1 MNDLLSHVLDAHG
14 GLDRWSQIDR
24 LRADIVLHGPFWA
37 VRGFSEKPLRE
48 RLTLETRREL
58 IRFSPWG
65 DPEHE
70 MLLRAEDDR
79 VELRAVADDTVLKS
93 RSDIRSTYAGYEL
106 TSPWESLQVGYFI
119 GYAMWNYLTTPFLFT
134 YPGVTSREGEQ
145 WTENGEVWHR
155 LEVNFPPTIATHSAQ
170 QTFYFGDDG
179 LLRRLDYNVDVNVG
193 VAVAHYVGAYTEFD
207 GIKVPTR
214 RRVHRRNPDNS
225 ASGNWSIGVDIEGLW
240 TV

>member
-1 MNDLLSHVLDAHG
+1 MELPHHAVP
-14 GLDRWSQIDR
+14 
-24 LRADIVLHGPFWA
+24 LH
-37 VRGFSEKPLRE
+37 L
-48 RLTLETRREL
+48 
-58 IRFSPWG
+58 
-65 DPEHE
+65 
-70 MLLRAEDDR
+70 
-79 VELRAVADDTVLKS
+79 
-93 RSDIRSTYAGYEL
+93 
-106 TSPWESLQVGYFI
+106 
-119 GYAMWNYLTTPFLFT
+119 
-134 YPGVTSREGEQ
+134 PGVTSREGEQ

-155 LEVNFPPTIATHSAQ
+155 LEVNFPPTIVTHSAQ

-225 ASGNWSIGVDIEGLW
+225 ASGNWSIGVEIEGVW